1 MCGNVPARDA
11 SNAVMAA
18 PRPTPADPS
27 DAALIARAL
36 ARDAAALAEIMRR
49 NNRRLYRAAWG
60 ILRDEQE
67 AEDAV
72 QDCYLKAFAALPNF
86 RGEAA
91 LSTWLT
97 RIAIN
102 EALMR
107 RRKRQAQAAA
117 VGNVIPLRPEGT
129 PADEPAEDPAL
140 SPEAAAMR
148 AQLRPYLQEAV
159 GGLPEDQRAVFVLRA
174 LEELSVEET
183 AQILDLNP
191 QTVRTRF
198 LRARRKL
205 QEHLQRELKLTFGEM
220 LPFAGRALRPAGG
233 AGVEAAGSRII
244 GASPLPRHGG
254 GLGRGKPEH
263 SRIELSLAS
272 PTPTLPQLGGGGRYF
287 PGSNFS
293 AAPLMQ

>member
-1 MCGNVPARDA
+1 MARPNPAE
-11 SNAVMAA
+11 
-18 PRPTPADPS
+18 PTE
-27 DAALIARAL
+27 AALVARAL
-36 ARDAAALAEIMRR
+36 ARDAGALAEIMRR

-107 RRKRQAQAAA
+107 RRKRQSQAASI
-117 VGNVIPLRPEGT
+117 GNVIPLRPEGM
-129 PADEPAEDPAL
+129 PSDEPAEDPTL
-140 SPEAAAMR
+140 SPESAAMR
-148 AQLRPYLQEAV
+148 TQLRPYLEQAV
-159 GGLPEDQRAVFVLRA
+159 GSLPEDQRAVFVLRA

-205 QEHLQRELKLTFGEM
+205 QEQLQRELKLTFGEM
-220 LPFAGRALRPAGG
+220 LPFAGARCDRLVERVLKLMSA
-233 AGVEAAGSRII
+233 EAA
-244 GASPLPRHGG
+244 LPSGEG
-254 GLGRGKPEH
+254 
-263 SRIELSLAS
+263 
-272 PTPTLPQLGGGGRYF
+272 
-287 PGSNFS
+287 
-293 AAPLMQ
+293 

>member
-1 MCGNVPARDA
+1 
-11 SNAVMAA
+11 MAT
-18 PRPTPADPS
+18 PRPDLAEPS
-27 DAALIARAL
+27 DAALVVRAL

-107 RRKRQAQAAA
+107 RRKRQSQTAAI
-117 VGNVIPLRPEGT
+117 GNVIPLRPEGM
-129 PADEPAEDPAL
+129 PADEPAEDPTL
-140 SPEAAAMR
+140 SPEATAMR
-148 AQLRPYLQEAV
+148 TQLRPYLQEAV
-159 GGLPEDQRAVFVLRA
+159 GSLPEDQRAVFVLRA

-205 QEHLQRELKLTFGEM
+205 QEQLQRELKLTFGEM
-220 LPFAGRALRPAGG
+220 LPFAGPRCDRLVERVLKLLG
-233 AGVEAAGSRII
+233 AEIQG
-244 GASPLPRHGG
+244 
-254 GLGRGKPEH
+254 
-263 SRIELSLAS
+263 
-272 PTPTLPQLGGGGRYF
+272 
-287 PGSNFS
+287 
-293 AAPLMQ
+293 

>member
-1 MCGNVPARDA
+1 
-11 SNAVMAA
+11 MAA

-129 PADEPAEDPAL
+129 PADEPVEDPTL

-148 AQLRPYLQEAV
+148 AQLRPYLQDAV

-205 QEHLQRELKLTFGEM
+205 QQQLQRELKLTFGEM
-220 LPFAGRALRPAGG
+220 LPFAGARCDRLVERVLKLMEAGSSEPQSPPPSRGRAREGRGG
-233 AGVEAAGSRII
+233 AS
-244 GASPLPRHGG
+244 S
-254 GLGRGKPEH
+254 
-263 SRIELSLAS
+263 IELSQERTT
-272 PTPTLPQLGGGGRYF
+272 PTPTLPRLGEGEVSYF

>member
-1 MCGNVPARDA
+1 
-11 SNAVMAA
+11 MAH
-18 PRPTPADPS
+18 PRIDPGETQAGE
-27 DAALIARAL
+27 AALVARAL
-36 ARDAAALAEIMRR
+36 ARDAVALAEIMRR

-72 QDCYLKAFAALPNF
+72 QDCYLKAFAALPGF

-107 RRKRQAQAAA
+107 RRKRQAQAAS
-117 VGNVIPLRPEGT
+117 VGNVIPLRPDEA
-129 PADEPAEDPAL
+129 PAAEVAEDPAL
-140 SPEAAAMR
+140 SPEAIAMR
-148 AQLRPYLQEAV
+148 AQLRPYLEDAV
-159 GGLPEDQRAVFVLRA
+159 GDLPEEQRAVFVLRA

-183 AQILDLNP
+183 AQVLGLNP

-205 QEHLQRELKLTFGEM
+205 QERLQRELKLTFGEM
-220 LPFAGRALRPAGG
+220 LPFAGARCDRLIQRVLTRMDLPISPA
-233 AGVEAAGSRII
+233 
-244 GASPLPRHGG
+244 
-254 GLGRGKPEH
+254 
-263 SRIELSLAS
+263 
-272 PTPTLPQLGGGGRYF
+272 
-287 PGSNFS
+287 
-293 AAPLMQ
+293 

>member
-1 MCGNVPARDA
+1 
-11 SNAVMAA
+11 MAA

-129 PADEPAEDPAL
+129 PADEPTEDPAL
-140 SPEAAAMR
+140 SPDAAAMR
-148 AQLRPYLQEAV
+148 AQLRP
-159 GGLPEDQRAVFVLRA
+159 D
-174 LEELSVEET
+174 LE
-183 AQILDLNP
+183 
-191 QTVRTRF
+191 
-198 LRARRKL
+198 
-205 QEHLQRELKLTFGEM
+205 
-220 LPFAGRALRPAGG
+220 
-233 AGVEAAGSRII
+233 
-244 GASPLPRHGG
+244 
-254 GLGRGKPEH
+254 
-263 SRIELSLAS
+263 
-272 PTPTLPQLGGGGRYF
+272 
-287 PGSNFS
+287 
-293 AAPLMQ
+293 

>member
-1 MCGNVPARDA
+1 VAACEAMMAHPKIDPAETGA
-11 SNAVMAA
+11 SE
-18 PRPTPADPS
+18 
-27 DAALIARAL
+27 AALVARAL
-36 ARDAAALAEIMRR
+36 AREPAALAEIMRA

-72 QDCYLKAFAALPNF
+72 QDCYLKAFAALSSF

-117 VGNVIPLRPEGT
+117 VGNVIPLRPDDSPVAEV
-129 PADEPAEDPAL
+129 AEDPAL
-140 SPEAAAMR
+140 SPESAAMR
-148 AQLRPYLQEAV
+148 AQLRPYLEDAV

-183 AQILDLNP
+183 AQVLGLNP

-205 QEHLQRELKLTFGEM
+205 QDRLQRELKLTFGEM
-220 LPFAGRALRPAGG
+220 LPFAGARCDRLIQRVLALL
-233 AGVEAAGSRII
+233 EAD
-244 GASPLPRHGG
+244 
-254 GLGRGKPEH
+254 
-263 SRIELSLAS
+263 RIEA
-272 PTPTLPQLGGGGRYF
+272 PTSHVCDRGHGVHFYPGTLVAHFQPGGWVCGSWRGRAPAMSRVNLPLG
-287 PGSNFS
+287 
-293 AAPLMQ
+293 LMEPSGIGP

>member
-1 MCGNVPARDA
+1 MRGNIPPHDA
-11 SNAVMAA
+11 SNAVMAT
-18 PRPTPADPS
+18 PRPSQTQPGDG

-36 ARDAAALAEIMRR
+36 ARDATALAEIMRR

-107 RRKRQAQAAA
+107 RRKRQAQAAS
-117 VGNVIPLRPEGT
+117 VGNVIPLRPEGA
-129 PADEPAEDPAL
+129 PADEPTEDPAL

-148 AQLRPYLQEAV
+148 AQLRPYLEEAV

-205 QEHLQRELKLTFGEM
+205 QHQLRRELKLTFGEM
-220 LPFAGRALRPAGG
+220 LPFAGARCDRL
-233 AGVEAAGSRII
+233 VERVLKLMEERIP
-244 GASPLPRHGG
+244 SPETGEG
-254 GLGRGKPEH
+254 
-263 SRIELSLAS
+263 
-272 PTPTLPQLGGGGRYF
+272 
-287 PGSNFS
+287 
-293 AAPLMQ
+293 

>member
-1 MCGNVPARDA
+1 MARPNPAE
-11 SNAVMAA
+11 
-18 PRPTPADPS
+18 PTE
-27 DAALIARAL
+27 AALVARAL
-36 ARDAAALAEIMRR
+36 ARDAGALAEIMRR

-107 RRKRQAQAAA
+107 RRKRQSQAASI
-117 VGNVIPLRPEGT
+117 GNVIPLRPEGM
-129 PADEPAEDPAL
+129 PSDEPAEDPTL
-140 SPEAAAMR
+140 SPESAAMR
-148 AQLRPYLQEAV
+148 TQLRPYLEQAV
-159 GGLPEDQRAVFVLRA
+159 GSLPEDQRAVFVLRA

-205 QEHLQRELKLTFGEM
+205 QDQLQRELKLTFGEM
-220 LPFAGRALRPAGG
+220 LPFAGARC
-233 AGVEAAGSRII
+233 EQ
-244 GASPLPRHGG
+244 
-254 GLGRGKPEH
+254 
-263 SRIELSLAS
+263 LAERV
-272 PTPTLPQLGGGGRYF
+272 LKLM
-287 PGSNFS
+287 S
-293 AAPLMQ
+293 AEIQG

>member
-1 MCGNVPARDA
+1 MLGNVPVRNA

-18 PRPTPADPS
+18 PRPNPAEPS
-27 DAALIARAL
+27 EAVLIARAL
-36 ARDAAALAEIMRR
+36 ALDAAALAEIMRR

-60 ILRDEQE
+60 ILRDEQD

-72 QDCYLKAFAALPNF
+72 QDCYLKAFAALPSF

-107 RRKRQAQAAA
+107 RRKRQSQAAA

-140 SPEAAAMR
+140 SPESTAMR
-148 AQLRPYLQEAV
+148 TQLRPYLQDAV
-159 GGLPEDQRAVFVLRA
+159 GALPEDQRAVFVLRA

-205 QEHLQRELKLTFGEM
+205 QDQLQRELKLTFGEM
-220 LPFAGRALRPAGG
+220 LPFAGARCDQLVVR
-233 AGVEAAGSRII
+233 VLKLLD
-244 GASPLPRHGG
+244 LP
-254 GLGRGKPEH
+254 
-263 SRIELSLAS
+263 
-272 PTPTLPQLGGGGRYF
+272 T
-287 PGSNFS
+287 
-293 AAPLMQ
+293 

>member
-1 MCGNVPARDA
+1 
-11 SNAVMAA
+11 MAT
-18 PRPTPADPS
+18 PRTTQTQHGDS
-27 DAALIARAL
+27 ETALIARAL
-36 ARDAAALAEIMRR
+36 ARDATALAEIMRR

-72 QDCYLKAFAALPNF
+72 QDCYLKAFAALPSF

-107 RRKRQAQAAA
+107 RRKRQAQASSLASS
-117 VGNVIPLRPEGT
+117 VGNVIPLRPEGAST
-129 PADEPAEDPAL
+129 DEPAEDPTM

-148 AQLRPYLQEAV
+148 SQLRPYLQDAV

-205 QEHLQRELKLTFGEM
+205 QEQLQRELKLTFGEM
-220 LPFAGRALRPAGG
+220 LPFAGARCDRL
-233 AGVEAAGSRII
+233 VERV
-244 GASPLPRHGG
+244 L
-254 GLGRGKPEH
+254 K
-263 SRIELSLAS
+263 
-272 PTPTLPQLGGGGRYF
+272 
-287 PGSNFS
+287 
-293 AAPLMQ
+293 LMSIPSSER

>member
-1 MCGNVPARDA
+1 VE
-11 SNAVMAA
+11 
-18 PRPTPADPS
+18 ADE
-27 DAALIARAL
+27 AALIARAL
-36 ARDAAALAEIMRR
+36 SRDAVALAEIMRR
-49 NNRRLYRAAWG
+49 NNRRLFRAAWG

-72 QDCYLKAFAALPNF
+72 QDCYLKAFAALRDF

-107 RRKRQAQAAA
+107 RRKKQAQAASI
-117 VGNVIPLRPEGT
+117 GNIIPLRPEGA
-129 PADEPAEDPAL
+129 PEVEAAEDPTL
-140 SPEAAAMR
+140 SPESAAMR
-148 AQLRPYLQEAV
+148 AQLRPYLEEAV

-183 AQILDLNP
+183 AQILELNP

-205 QEHLQRELKLTFGEM
+205 QERLQRELKLTFGEM
-220 LPFAGRALRPAGG
+220 LPFAGARCDRL
-233 AGVEAAGSRII
+233 VERVLTRLG
-244 GASPLPRHGG
+244 LP
-254 GLGRGKPEH
+254 P
-263 SRIELSLAS
+263 I
-272 PTPTLPQLGGGGRYF
+272 P
-287 PGSNFS
+287 S
-293 AAPLMQ
+293 A

>member
-1 MCGNVPARDA
+1 MRGNVPARDA
-11 SNAVMAA
+11 SNAVMAT
-18 PRPTPADPS
+18 PRPNPAEPS
-27 DAALIARAL
+27 DAVLIARAL

-60 ILRDEQE
+60 ILRDEQD

-107 RRKRQAQAAA
+107 RRKRQSQAAA
-117 VGNVIPLRPEGT
+117 IGNVIPLRPEGPPT
-129 PADEPAEDPAL
+129 DEPAEDPAL
-140 SPEAAAMR
+140 SPESTAMR
-148 AQLRPYLQEAV
+148 TQLRPYLQDAV
-159 GGLPEDQRAVFVLRA
+159 GALPEDQRAVFVLRA

-205 QEHLQRELKLTFGEM
+205 QDQLQRELKLTFGEM
-220 LPFAGRALRPAGG
+220 LPFAGARCDRLVERVLRLM
-233 AGVEAAGSRII
+233 EANRPS
-244 GASPLPRHGG
+244 
-254 GLGRGKPEH
+254 
-263 SRIELSLAS
+263 
-272 PTPTLPQLGGGGRYF
+272 
-287 PGSNFS
+287 
-293 AAPLMQ
+293 

>member
-1 MCGNVPARDA
+1 MAHPKIDPAETQA
-11 SNAVMAA
+11 SE
-18 PRPTPADPS
+18 
-27 DAALIARAL
+27 AALVMRAL
-36 ARDAAALAEIMRR
+36 ARDAVALAEIMRR

-72 QDCYLKAFAALPNF
+72 QDCYLKAFAALPGF

-107 RRKRQAQAAA
+107 RRKRQAQAAS
-117 VGNVIPLRPEGT
+117 VGNVIPLRPDEK
-129 PADEPAEDPAL
+129 PAAEVADDPAL
-140 SPEAAAMR
+140 SPEAIAMR
-148 AQLRPYLQEAV
+148 AQLRPYLEDAV
-159 GGLPEDQRAVFVLRA
+159 ADLPEDQRAVFVLRA

-183 AQILDLNP
+183 AQVLDLNP

-205 QEHLQRELKLTFGEM
+205 QEQLQRELKLTFGEM
-220 LPFAGRALRPAGG
+220 LPFAGARCDRLIQRVLALLEAQPPIPPA
-233 AGVEAAGSRII
+233 
-244 GASPLPRHGG
+244 
-254 GLGRGKPEH
+254 
-263 SRIELSLAS
+263 
-272 PTPTLPQLGGGGRYF
+272 
-287 PGSNFS
+287 
-293 AAPLMQ
+293 

>member
-1 MCGNVPARDA
+1 
-11 SNAVMAA
+11 MAN
-18 PRPTPADPS
+18 PRI
-27 DAALIARAL
+27 DAAETASGEAALVARAL
-36 ARDAAALAEIMRR
+36 ARDPVALAQIMRL

-72 QDCYLKAFAALPNF
+72 QDCYLKAFAALPSF

-107 RRKRQAQAAA
+107 RRKRQAQAASI
-117 VGNVIPLRPEGT
+117 GNVIPLRPDET
-129 PADEPAEDPAL
+129 PAAEPTEDSAL

-148 AQLRPYLQEAV
+148 AQLRPYLQDAV
-159 GGLPEDQRAVFVLRA
+159 GSLPEDQRAVFVLRA

-205 QEHLQRELKLTFGEM
+205 QERLQRELKLTFGDM
-220 LPFAGRALRPAGG
+220 LPFAGARCDRLIQRVLVLLG
-233 AGVEAAGSRII
+233 AE
-244 GASPLPRHGG
+244 P
-254 GLGRGKPEH
+254 
-263 SRIELSLAS
+263 
-272 PTPTLPQLGGGGRYF
+272 
-287 PGSNFS
+287 
-293 AAPLMQ
+293 

>member
-1 MCGNVPARDA
+1 
-11 SNAVMAA
+11 MAH
-18 PRPTPADPS
+18 PRIDSAETDTGEM
-27 DAALIARAL
+27 ALVARAL
-36 ARDAAALAEIMRR
+36 AREPAALAEIMRR

-67 AEDAV
+67 AEDAI
-72 QDCYLKAFAALPNF
+72 QDCYLKAFTALPGF
-86 RGEAA
+86 RGGAA

-107 RRKRQAQAAA
+107 RRKRQAQMAS
-117 VGNVIPLRPEGT
+117 VGNVIPLRPEES
-129 PADEPAEDPAL
+129 PAAEAAEDPAL

-148 AQLRPYLQEAV
+148 AQLRPYLEDAV

-205 QEHLQRELKLTFGEM
+205 QERLQRELKLTFGEM
-220 LPFAGRALRPAGG
+220 LPFAGARCDRLVERVLKLIAADTAIPSPATGEG
-233 AGVEAAGSRII
+233 
-244 GASPLPRHGG
+244 
-254 GLGRGKPEH
+254 
-263 SRIELSLAS
+263 
-272 PTPTLPQLGGGGRYF
+272 
-287 PGSNFS
+287 
-293 AAPLMQ
+293 

>member
-1 MCGNVPARDA
+1 MQESIRDET
-11 SNAVMAA
+11 MAQPKIERA
-18 PRPTPADPS
+18 EEAAGE
-27 DAALIARAL
+27 AALITRAL
-36 ARDAAALAEIMRR
+36 ARDAVALAEIMRR

-72 QDCYLKAFAALPNF
+72 QDCYLKAFAALPGF

-107 RRKRQAQAAA
+107 RRRRQSQAAA
-117 VGNVIPLRPEGT
+117 IGNVVPLRPEEM
-129 PADEPAEDPAL
+129 PAAEEDPAG
-140 SPEAAAMR
+140 SPESAAMR
-148 AQLRPYLQEAV
+148 AQLRPYLESAV

-183 AQILDLNP
+183 AQLLDLKP
-191 QTVRTRF
+191 ETVRTRF

-205 QEHLQRELKLTFGEM
+205 QERLQQELKLTFGEM
-220 LPFAGRALRPAGG
+220 LPFAGARCDRLTARVLKLLDLPPTD
-233 AGVEAAGSRII
+233 VPVP
-244 GASPLPRHGG
+244 SP
-254 GLGRGKPEH
+254 E
-263 SRIELSLAS
+263 
-272 PTPTLPQLGGGGRYF
+272 
-287 PGSNFS
+287 PGEG
-293 AAPLMQ
+293 

>member
-1 MCGNVPARDA
+1 
-11 SNAVMAA
+11 MAN
-18 PRPTPADPS
+18 PRPGSTETEAGE
-27 DAALIARAL
+27 AALIARAL
-36 ARDAAALAEIMRR
+36 ARDAVALAEIMRR

-72 QDCYLKAFAALPNF
+72 QDCYLKAFAALPAF

-107 RRKRQAQAAA
+107 RRKRRAHAAA
-117 VGNVIPLRPEGT
+117 SGNVIPLRPENS
-129 PADEPAEDPAL
+129 PAPEAVEDPAL
-140 SPEAAAMR
+140 SPESAAMR
-148 AQLRPYLQEAV
+148 AQLRPYLEDAV

-198 LRARRKL
+198 LRARRRL
-205 QEHLQRELKLTFGEM
+205 QERLQRELKLTFGEM
-220 LPFAGRALRPAGG
+220 LPFAGPRCERLAERVLKLMNADPAH
-233 AGVEAAGSRII
+233 STP
-244 GASPLPRHGG
+244 SPLVGEGRDGG
-254 GLGRGKPEH
+254 
-263 SRIELSLAS
+263 
-272 PTPTLPQLGGGGRYF
+272 
-287 PGSNFS
+287 
-293 AAPLMQ
+293 

>member
-1 MCGNVPARDA
+1 VE
-11 SNAVMAA
+11 
-18 PRPTPADPS
+18 ADE
-27 DAALIARAL
+27 AALIARAL
-36 ARDAAALAEIMRR
+36 SRDPIALAEIMRR
-49 NNRRLYRAAWG
+49 NNRRLFRAAWG

-72 QDCYLKAFAALPNF
+72 QDCYLKAFAALPDF

-107 RRKRQAQAAA
+107 RRKKQAQAASI
-117 VGNVIPLRPEGT
+117 GNIIPLRPEGAPEVEAT
-129 PADEPAEDPAL
+129 EDPTL
-140 SPEAAAMR
+140 SPESAAMR
-148 AQLRPYLQEAV
+148 AQLRPYLEEAV

-183 AQILDLNP
+183 AQILELNP

-205 QEHLQRELKLTFGEM
+205 QERLQRELKLTFGEM
-220 LPFAGRALRPAGG
+220 LPFAGARCDRL
-233 AGVEAAGSRII
+233 VERV
-244 GASPLPRHGG
+244 LTRL
-254 GLGRGKPEH
+254 GLDP
-263 SRIELSLAS
+263 I
-272 PTPTLPQLGGGGRYF
+272 P
-287 PGSNFS
+287 S
-293 AAPLMQ
+293 A

>member
-1 MCGNVPARDA
+1 
-11 SNAVMAA
+11 MAT
-18 PRPTPADPS
+18 PRPNQTQPGDG
-27 DAALIARAL
+27 DAALVARAL
-36 ARDAAALAEIMRR
+36 ARDATALAEIMRR

-107 RRKRQAQAAA
+107 RRKRQAQTAS

-129 PADEPAEDPAL
+129 PADEPAEDPTL
-140 SPEAAAMR
+140 SPEATAMR
-148 AQLRPYLQEAV
+148 TQLRPYLQDAV
-159 GGLPEDQRAVFVLRA
+159 AALPEDQRAVFVLRA

-198 LRARRKL
+198 LRGRRKL
-205 QEHLQRELKLTFGEM
+205 QEQLQRELKLTFGEM
-220 LPFAGRALRPAGG
+220 LPFAGARCDRL
-233 AGVEAAGSRII
+233 VERVLKLMEARSSEQVP
-244 GASPLPRHGG
+244 SPET
-254 GLGRGKPEH
+254 GK
-263 SRIELSLAS
+263 
-272 PTPTLPQLGGGGRYF
+272 G
-287 PGSNFS
+287 
-293 AAPLMQ
+293 

>member
-1 MCGNVPARDA
+1 
-11 SNAVMAA
+11 MAH
-18 PRPTPADPS
+18 PKI
-27 DAALIARAL
+27 DAAETASSEAVLVARAL
-36 ARDAAALAEIMRR
+36 ARDPVALAQIMRL

-107 RRKRQAQAAA
+107 RRKRQAQVASI
-117 VGNVIPLRPEGT
+117 GNVIPLRPGES
-129 PADEPAEDPAL
+129 PVVEPAEDPAL

-148 AQLRPYLQEAV
+148 AQLRPYLMDAV
-159 GGLPEDQRAVFVLRA
+159 GNLPEDQRAVFVLRA

-183 AQILDLNP
+183 AQVLDLNP

-205 QEHLQRELKLTFGEM
+205 QERLQRELKLTFGDM
-220 LPFAGRALRPAGG
+220 LPFAGARCDRLIQRVLGLLG
-233 AGVEAAGSRII
+233 AE
-244 GASPLPRHGG
+244 P
-254 GLGRGKPEH
+254 
-263 SRIELSLAS
+263 
-272 PTPTLPQLGGGGRYF
+272 
-287 PGSNFS
+287 
-293 AAPLMQ
+293 